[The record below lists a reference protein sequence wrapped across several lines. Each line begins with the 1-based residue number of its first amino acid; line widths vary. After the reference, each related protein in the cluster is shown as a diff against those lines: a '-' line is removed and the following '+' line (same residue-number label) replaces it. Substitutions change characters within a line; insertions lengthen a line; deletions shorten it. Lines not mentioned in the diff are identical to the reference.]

1 MPSIA
6 RNSTPCSAMLKK
18 ASRNCSPCKAPRWKQ
33 AVADTWVLASGN
45 AAKLAEMRA
54 LLAPLALQV
63 VAQDEFGVPAAIED
77 GIAFVDNALI
87 KARHAALQTGLP
99 AIADDSGIA
108 VDARSEE
115 RRVGEACRSRLS

>member
-1 MPSIA
+1 TRSK
-6 RNSTPCSAMLKK
+6 RDWSSDVCSSDL
-18 ASRNCSPCKAPRWKQ
+18 
-33 AVADTWVLASGN
+33 N